1 MFKQYIFLLILSL
14 FSIQGFAAGCPDGS
28 EPVKSI
34 SADGT
39 YFVFECINN
48 TQNSSSANQN
58 YDITI
63 VNKSSFPTK
72 TLQEWADSASSKM
85 ASRES
90 DILVLL
96 YDVGQVINPVKNLYG
111 SFRLHQVLMS
121 PKEINESKKLIEDWF
136 INSGCSGGADY
147 GLMNDIK
154 VGLDKGLDW
163 SSQWTL
169 CTNKR
174 LIVMALPEE
183 MRSNPN
189 GQDAVFIDIQGFL
202 QHELYHA
209 FQHDLANTGEC
220 RNRRDK
226 KNSNSSWM
234 IEGGARYFA
243 ERLLPFPKADFK
255 DLILRPI
262 YENKMVL
269 GDAEDVVGA
278 AILLLM
284 IERGLI
290 NESEIMDGSLFHDCA
305 RELKFDKNSDE
316 MKFVLS
322 NWNNEE
328 YEFSPEILLDYDASK
343 VTTNDAKK
351 MSKEQPEGNIKVFE
365 DPQSDPFVRYIDVQN
380 LRLYSLDEVS
390 NKFLQNVAKTY
401 LLMLETNNQIDP
413 EMRAEYLKITKDNYV
428 YQRIGLEGPEYYE
441 NKFNSS
447 FDGLPESRTLENG
460 PYRDN
465 VTDYIWEYEEG
476 SDRQINEVIEHLL
489 HTITNVIFSMQFTNW
504 DWENSSSMISLATQE
519 AIDKGIFN
527 ISDYKEILNRGD
539 KEGFNKVIT
548 TEFAYWLI
556 AAEWGLGDFLGMP
569 NSEFRI
575 GDRSKIEEIL
585 PLGHSIYKRYVEK
598 ILSPPRLSNL
608 LSIFPSNRKINNQD
622 INNKS
627 EEYSTVDYNTNLL
640 EICKRDV
647 EGNWKN
653 DIKDAPYMFAVA
665 GEDGRCEYGLG
676 DTENGAF
683 EDCTKY
689 QEENNIVGT
698 CELYGKDGEVVWDGH
713 LKPSK

>member
-1 MFKQYIFLLILSL
+1 MFKQYIFLLILSF

-39 YFVFECINN
+39 YFVFECNNN

-72 TLQEWADSASSKM
+72 ILQEWADSASSKM

-183 MRSNPN
+183 MRSNPQ

-262 YENKMVL
+262 YKNKMVL

-328 YEFSPEILLDYDASK
+328 YEFSLEILLDYDASRPSK
-343 VTTNDAKK
+343 DENKEDAT
-351 MSKEQPEGNIKVFE
+351 SKEYQTVNYNTK
-365 DPQSDPFVRYIDVQN
+365 
-380 LRLYSLDEVS
+380 LDEVCQGHIQANWPGYIDI
-390 NKFLQNVAKTY
+390 NKN
-401 LLMLETNNQIDP
+401 E
-413 EMRAEYLKITKDNYV
+413 
-428 YQRIGLEGPEYYE
+428 
-441 NKFNSS
+441 FNS
-447 FDGLPESRTLENG
+447 
-460 PYRDN
+460 
-465 VTDYIWEYEEG
+465 
-476 SDRQINEVIEHLL
+476 
-489 HTITNVIFSMQFTNW
+489 
-504 DWENSSSMISLATQE
+504 
-519 AIDKGIFN
+519 KGF
-527 ISDYKEILNRGD
+527 
-539 KEGFNKVIT
+539 
-548 TEFAYWLI
+548 
-556 AAEWGLGDFLGMP
+556 
-569 NSEFRI
+569 
-575 GDRSKIEEIL
+575 
-585 PLGHSIYKRYVEK
+585 
-598 ILSPPRLSNL
+598 
-608 LSIFPSNRKINNQD
+608 
-622 INNKS
+622 
-627 EEYSTVDYNTNLL
+627 
-640 EICKRDV
+640 
-647 EGNWKN
+647 
-653 DIKDAPYMFAVA
+653 MFVVS
-665 GEDGRCEYGLG
+665 GEDGRCE
-676 DTENGAF
+676 NGIGPSSLAAF
-683 EDCTKY
+683 EDCTYAKE
-689 QEENNIVGT
+689 QNNIVGT
-698 CELYGKDGEVVWDGH
+698 CEPYAQGEEVIWGSSESNQKSTLETTEPENYVEEICQGHIQANWPGYIDINKNEFNSKGYMYIVSDKDGRCEHGIGPTSLAAYDDCTHWKEENNIIGTCELYAKGEEVVWGSSESNQKSTVDTTESEDYVEK
-713 LKPSK
+713 LKQIRSLLDTGIINKEDFEKMKQKIIDTMN

>member
-28 EPVKSI
+28 EPVKSL

-39 YFVFECINN
+39 YFVFECNNN

-58 YDITI
+58 FDITI

-72 TLQEWADSASSKM
+72 TLQEWANSASSKM

-111 SFRLHQVLMS
+111 IFRLHQVLMS

-163 SSQWTL
+163 SSQWIL

-343 VTTNDAKK
+343 PSKDENKEDATSNEPPFSGTISIDPNIVTAEDPSSFKSISYKGTGYREMYDRRSSWVNLQPFLFEAKFEDGSIIEMQVNPEFKDKSMAEVEAKK
-351 MSKEQPEGNIKVFE
+351 YAFLIGQLPAVLRKDIQTSWIHKGINPYGGGNNNILIHTGQTKEYERDGILE
-365 DPQSDPFVRYIDVQN
+365 ETLILAASHT
-380 LRLYSLDEVS
+380 SLDSYHANNYAWLDAQSSDNNFIS
-390 NKFLQNVAKTY
+390 NYA
-401 LLMLETNNQIDP
+401 
-413 EMRAEYLKITKDNYV
+413 
-428 YQRIGLEGPEYYE
+428 
-441 NKFNSS
+441 
-447 FDGLPESRTLENG
+447 
-460 PYRDN
+460 RDN
-465 VTDYIWEYEEG
+465 PLWEDIAESFLTYIAVVHR
-476 SDRQINEVIEHLL
+476 SDRI
-489 HTITNVIFSMQFTNW
+489 
-504 DWENSSSMISLATQE
+504 SSSLKST
-519 AIDKGIFN
+519 
-527 ISDYKEILNRGD
+527 ILKTIPNRIKYFD
-539 KEGFNKVIT
+539 NQNFD
-548 TEFAYWLI
+548 L
-556 AAEWGLGDFLGMP
+556 
-569 NSEFRI
+569 
-575 GDRSKIEEIL
+575 
-585 PLGHSIYKRYVEK
+585 SIYSR
-598 ILSPPRLSNL
+598 
-608 LSIFPSNRKINNQD
+608 
-622 INNKS
+622 
-627 EEYSTVDYNTNLL
+627 
-640 EICKRDV
+640 
-647 EGNWKN
+647 
-653 DIKDAPYMFAVA
+653 
-665 GEDGRCEYGLG
+665 
-676 DTENGAF
+676 
-683 EDCTKY
+683 
-689 QEENNIVGT
+689 
-698 CELYGKDGEVVWDGH
+698 
-713 LKPSK
+713 

>member
-1 MFKQYIFLLILSL
+1 MKKLILLLILSF
-14 FSIQGFAAGCPDGS
+14 FSVQSFAGSCPDGS
-28 EPVKSI
+28 EPVRSI

-39 YFVFECINN
+39 YFVFECNNN

-163 SSQWTL
+163 SSQWIL

-343 VTTNDAKK
+343 ATTN
-351 MSKEQPEGNIKVFE
+351 E
-365 DPQSDPFVRYIDVQN
+365 
-380 LRLYSLDEVS
+380 
-390 NKFLQNVAKTY
+390 
-401 LLMLETNNQIDP
+401 
-413 EMRAEYLKITKDNYV
+413 
-428 YQRIGLEGPEYYE
+428 
-441 NKFNSS
+441 S
-447 FDGLPESRTLENG
+447 FP
-460 PYRDN
+460 
-465 VTDYIWEYEEG
+465 
-476 SDRQINEVIEHLL
+476 
-489 HTITNVIFSMQFTNW
+489 
-504 DWENSSSMISLATQE
+504 
-519 AIDKGIFN
+519 
-527 ISDYKEILNRGD
+527 
-539 KEGFNKVIT
+539 
-548 TEFAYWLI
+548 
-556 AAEWGLGDFLGMP
+556 
-569 NSEFRI
+569 
-575 GDRSKIEEIL
+575 
-585 PLGHSIYKRYVEK
+585 
-598 ILSPPRLSNL
+598 
-608 LSIFPSNRKINNQD
+608 
-622 INNKS
+622 
-627 EEYSTVDYNTNLL
+627 TVDYNTNVKELCQGH
-640 EICKRDV
+640 IAA
-647 EGNWKN
+647 NWKG
-653 DIKDAPYMFAVA
+653 YMEHNSSGYFFAVV
-665 GEDGRCEYGLG
+665 GEDGRCEHGHG
-676 DTENGAF
+676 RTKENAF
-683 EDCTKY
+683 NECTKW
-689 QEENNIVGT
+689 QEENNIVGV
-698 CELYGKDGEVVWDGH
+698 CELYAEGEEVVWDGSVWDDSVKASKSASKEVSTLETNASVDYVER
-713 LKPSK
+713 LKQVKALLDSGIINQDDFEKMKQKIIDTMN

>member
-1 MFKQYIFLLILSL
+1 MKKLIKKASMKKLLLLLTLSFLSA
-14 FSIQGFAAGCPDGS
+14 QGLAGECPDGS
-28 EPVKSI
+28 EPVRSI

-39 YFVFECINN
+39 YFVFECNNN

-343 VTTNDAKK
+343 ATTN
-351 MSKEQPEGNIKVFE
+351 E
-365 DPQSDPFVRYIDVQN
+365 
-380 LRLYSLDEVS
+380 
-390 NKFLQNVAKTY
+390 
-401 LLMLETNNQIDP
+401 
-413 EMRAEYLKITKDNYV
+413 
-428 YQRIGLEGPEYYE
+428 
-441 NKFNSS
+441 S
-447 FDGLPESRTLENG
+447 FP
-460 PYRDN
+460 
-465 VTDYIWEYEEG
+465 
-476 SDRQINEVIEHLL
+476 
-489 HTITNVIFSMQFTNW
+489 
-504 DWENSSSMISLATQE
+504 
-519 AIDKGIFN
+519 
-527 ISDYKEILNRGD
+527 
-539 KEGFNKVIT
+539 
-548 TEFAYWLI
+548 
-556 AAEWGLGDFLGMP
+556 
-569 NSEFRI
+569 
-575 GDRSKIEEIL
+575 
-585 PLGHSIYKRYVEK
+585 
-598 ILSPPRLSNL
+598 
-608 LSIFPSNRKINNQD
+608 
-622 INNKS
+622 
-627 EEYSTVDYNTNLL
+627 TVDYNTNLL
-640 EICKRDV
+640 EICMRDV

-653 DIKDAPYMFAVA
+653 DIKENRIMFAVA

-698 CELYGKDGEVVWDGH
+698 CELYGKDGEVVWDG
-713 LKPSK
+713 SVWDD